1 MLGWLRKLTQNQA
14 SARGVRGGGM
24 DAAQALATTPK
35 AGGAHLAQTIGQRSM
50 TAWLLQCPPPVPATT
65 TPVHEHAVVAALQRM
80 VDGAK
85 LPESL
90 IPRASAVLPQLLRTL
105 RQEAP
110 SRLEWV
116 EKVSKDQLLMAEVL
130 RMARSAHFRTREP
143 IQSLDGALSL
153 IGQQGL
159 KAAIARVVLKPVL
172 TSDNPRLTGR
182 ASHRAWMANEAM
194 GARCADHLRAQGMD
208 WFEGFLAGTLWGVGR
223 TAVLR
228 TLDLA
233 QLDLPAPWT
242 PELDAT
248 LDASAHQLFGRLVA
262 GWDMTP
268 LLNEAAQAFVQAP
281 DGPHHHPLCVA
292 LLAAEREFLDALP
305 A

>member
-1 MLGWLRKLTQNQA
+1 MLGWLRKLTQIPANA
-14 SARGVRGGGM
+14 RSAR
-24 DAAQALATTPK
+24 AAGAVATNTLASTAAPNTPLPPATTP
-35 AGGAHLAQTIGQRSM
+35 RSM
-50 TAWLLQCPPPVPATT
+50 TAWLLQCPQPTLNSTPSAHEPAI
-65 TPVHEHAVVAALQRM
+65 VAALQRM
-80 VDGAK
+80 QDASK

-105 RQEAP
+105 RQEEP

-130 RMARSAHFRTREP
+130 RMAHSAHYRTQESV
-143 IQSLDGALSL
+143 QSLDGALSL

-159 KAAIARVVLKPVL
+159 KAAITRVVLKPVL
-172 TSDNPRLTGR
+172 TSHSPLLAGR
-182 ASHRAWMANEAM
+182 ATQRAWVANEAL
-194 GARCADHLRAQGMD
+194 GPRCAVHLQAQGLD
-208 WFEGFLAGTLWGVGR
+208 WFEGFLAGSLWGMGR

-242 PELDAT
+242 PALDAL
-248 LDASAHQLFGRLVA
+248 LDAHAHRLFGRLIA

-268 LLNEAAQAFVQAP
+268 LLNEAALAFMHQP
-281 DGPHHHPLCVA
+281 QQQHPLCVA
-292 LLAAEREFLDALP
+292 LLAAEREFLDTQAL
-305 A
+305 

>member
-1 MLGWLRKLTQNQA
+1 MLGWLRKLTQNPA
-14 SARGVRGGGM
+14 SARSVRGTGM
-24 DAAQALATTPK
+24 GAANTRTATAATDSSPPS
-35 AGGAHLAQTIGQRSM
+35 ATAPRSM
-50 TAWLLQCPPPVPATT
+50 TAWLLQCAQLAPNS
-65 TPVHEHAVVAALQRM
+65 TPSAHEEALVVALQRM
-80 VDGAK
+80 QDAPK

-130 RMARSAHFRTREP
+130 RMAHSAHYRTREP
-143 IQSLDGALSL
+143 VQSLDGALSL

-172 TSDNPRLTGR
+172 TSDNSLLTGR
-182 ASHRAWMANEAM
+182 ASHRAWIANEAI
-194 GARCADHLRAQGMD
+194 GTRCAAHLRAQGLD

-242 PELDAT
+242 PALDTLLDAH
-248 LDASAHQLFGRLVA
+248 AHRLFGRLVA

-268 LLNEAAQAFVQAP
+268 LLNEAALEFMHQPAP
-281 DGPHHHPLCVA
+281 QHPLCVA
-292 LLAAEREFLDALP
+292 LLAAEREFLDTQAL
-305 A
+305 